1 MVSLGSSEKG
11 DEKKR
16 TMHFDY
22 RLKGKRVG

>member
-1 MVSLGSSEKG
+1 LGSSEKG

-22 RLKGKRVG
+22 RLKGGADG